1 MGGDVGAANEP
12 PHYELIPTMPD
23 LRLRPLIEQFAT
35 MRTAQP
41 VFRGMFGAI

>member
-1 MGGDVGAANEP
+1 VGAANEP

-23 LRLRPLIEQFAT
+23 LGLRPLVQQFAT
-35 MRTAQP
+35 MLAAQH